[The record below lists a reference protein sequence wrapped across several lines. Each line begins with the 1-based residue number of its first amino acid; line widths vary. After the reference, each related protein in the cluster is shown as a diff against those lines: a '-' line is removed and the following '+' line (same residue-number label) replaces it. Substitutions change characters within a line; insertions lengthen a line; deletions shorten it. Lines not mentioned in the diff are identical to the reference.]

1 MEHEIKLSEK
11 EDKFIVVF
19 ANSFPLVPL
28 LLYFIPPLNF
38 SRLFIKD
45 ANKLA
50 KILLGITSEAKEEA
64 QKPIQKDTSYEVSQA
79 TKKKQKSKKWL
90 IMKIAFFVFSLLTT
104 LFYYF
109 MIEERK
115 ELNGNVKKLGR
126 WNLLSSIRMSIS
138 VESMNYMLSA
148 VILNGSSSL
157 NITNTPNVV
166 ATRKRMI
173 SLCRSSLV
181 ELASFHLKTPFQP
194 NNNAGFEA
202 VSSTQKFDLQ

>member
-19 ANSFPLVPL
+19 ANSFPLFPL

-50 KILLGITSEAKEEA
+50 KILLGTTSEAKEEA

-79 TKKKQKSKKWL
+79 TEKKQKSKKWL

-104 LFYYF
+104 LFIYF

-157 NITNTPNVV
+157 SITNTPNVV

-181 ELASFHLKTPFQP
+181 ELASL
-194 NNNAGFEA
+194 
-202 VSSTQKFDLQ
+202 

>member
-1 MEHEIKLSEK
+1 M
-11 EDKFIVVF
+11 VF

-181 ELASFHLKTPFQP
+181 ELASLWAWRTTITV
-194 NNNAGFEA
+194 
-202 VSSTQKFDLQ
+202 VSLVACNLAATFIESPKDTFPT